1 MKMPTCPTCN
11 TVGCPTCSGKLC
23 ECEPGNM
30 EIAIYCN
37 CSNVDILRFMRRKL
51 NLPPSEKERIHK
63 ESKKNMENWLKKMG
77 HLPLVGWA
85 VMSKEA
91 EKVDKLI
98 KKAESPEEEKPDEEV
113 EVSMIDPDVSVHT
126 FDWGDELA
134 AYLKIRYFKHHD
146 DEESQ
151 SDAAMDFFLKLL
163 AEHGTV
169 QITLNRDTDS
179 DYDDSEVIIEVRTP
193 KKEED
198 EEE

>member
-1 MKMPTCPTCN
+1 MKSCPNCFTPTCRTC
-11 TVGCPTCSGKLC
+11 GGRRC
-23 ECEPGNM
+23 ECGPRKM

-37 CSNVDILRFMRRKL
+37 CRPANILEFMRRKL
-51 NLPPSEKERIHK
+51 DLPQSEKDRIR
-63 ESKKNMENWLKKMG
+63 EQSKKNLKEWLMKKG
-77 HLPLVGWA
+77 NIPLV
-85 VMSKEA
+85 MRDDLMKEA
-91 EKVDKLI
+91 EKFDKLT
-98 KKAESPEEEKPDEEV
+98 KAKTPKEEKPDEEL

-151 SDAAMDFFLKLL
+151 SDAAMDFFLKIL

-169 QITLNRDTDS
+169 QITLKRDTDS

-193 KKEED
+193 KKGED

>member
-1 MKMPTCPTCN
+1 MKKRSCPTCF
-11 TVGCPTCSGKLC
+11 TPTCRKCGGRRCK
-23 ECEPGNM
+23 CEPGKM

-37 CSNVDILRFMRRKL
+37 CRPANILEFMRRQL
-51 NLPPSEKERIHK
+51 DLPPSEKERIHK
-63 ESKKNMENWLKKMG
+63 ESKKNMEDWLKKMG

-85 VMSKEA
+85 AMSKEA

-113 EVSMIDPDVSVHT
+113 EVSMVDPDVSVHT

-179 DYDDSEVIIEVRTP
+179 EYDDSEVIIEVRTP

>member
-1 MKMPTCPTCN
+1 
-11 TVGCPTCSGKLC
+11 
-23 ECEPGNM
+23 M
-30 EIAIYCN
+30 E
-37 CSNVDILRFMRRKL
+37 
-51 NLPPSEKERIHK
+51 E
-63 ESKKNMENWLKKMG
+63 WLKKMG

-85 VMSKEA
+85 SMSKEA
-91 EKVDKLI
+91 KKVDKLI